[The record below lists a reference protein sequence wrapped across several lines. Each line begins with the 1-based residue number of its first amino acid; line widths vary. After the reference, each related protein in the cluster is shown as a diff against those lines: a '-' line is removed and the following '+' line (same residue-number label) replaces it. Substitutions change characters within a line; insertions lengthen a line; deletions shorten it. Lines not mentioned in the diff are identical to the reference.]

1 MRRLE
6 NPRGWVYTGCRNQRW
21 GKLIGHIVSIDA
33 DSVQIQTR
41 FSKTEIPIRAIK
53 KIRRIPESSM
63 RDEEYWDPD
72 LNNRKDCVFSG
83 TCTTATAGVREPSLR
98 EPALSAKAEAFVVY
112 ASDDSS
118 SRSSAVPM
126 R

>member
-1 MRRLE
+1 M
-6 NPRGWVYTGCRNQRW
+6 

-41 FSKTEIPIRAIK
+41 FSKTEIAIRAIK